1 VNLKNIIK
9 FKIRKKI
16 VYYIIKAGSNAEKS
30 TQNNG
35 RFHSEDLNNNN
46 NNNCFMALCLGL

>member
-16 VYYIIKAGSNAEKS
+16 VYYIIKAGSNAEKVLR
-30 TQNNG
+30 TMVG
-35 RFHSEDLNNNN
+35 FTLKI
-46 NNNCFMALCLGL
+46 